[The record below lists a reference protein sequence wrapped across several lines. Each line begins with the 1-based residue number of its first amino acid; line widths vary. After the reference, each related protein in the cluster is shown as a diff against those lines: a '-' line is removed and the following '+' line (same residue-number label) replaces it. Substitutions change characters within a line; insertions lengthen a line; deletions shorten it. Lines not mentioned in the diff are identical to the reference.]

1 MRPIA
6 HVRRQSSRATWS
18 RRAVD
23 ALVVGNPV
31 PIGIPA
37 LFLADQL
44 SRGRSGEQI
53 LSGKRGLIAEYAGA
67 EGYAYRWGHV
77 IEVRLGRFVL
87 WRVVPV
93 ALWERLSDVRVA
105 SPLLIE
111 ELLTMVQPAIPPA
124 LTPHLP
130 SGVVARG
137 CQGASR
143 RGPHALFT
151 LLLTEQCLVTAV
163 RQWLAVPFVTDLLPT
178 MLDSVE
184 ERMVHLLRAGTC
196 WAATQQ
202 R

>member
-6 HVRRQSSRATWS
+6 HSRRLSSRAASS
-18 RRAVD
+18 RHVVD
-23 ALVVGNPV
+23 AEAVGNPV

-44 SRGRSGEQI
+44 SRGRSAEQI

-67 EGYAYRWGHV
+67 EGYAYRWGHL

-93 ALWERLSDVRVA
+93 ALWERLSDVRA
-105 SPLLIE
+105 GSPLLIE
-111 ELLTMVQPAIPPA
+111 ELQTLMQPGIPPA
-124 LTPHLP
+124 LEPHLP
-130 SGVVARG
+130 AGVVARG

-143 RGPHALFT
+143 RSPHALFT
-151 LLLTEQCLVTAV
+151 LLLIEPGAATAV
-163 RQWLAVPFVTDLLPT
+163 RQWLAAPFLTDLLPP
-178 MLDSVE
+178 LLHSI
-184 ERMVHLLRAGTC
+184 ERRVADLLRNVS
-196 WAATQQ
+196 